1 MISELLSLN
10 YRPRKIIVCI
20 TCLIVFMLAGC
31 SGSGSVE
38 VASDTYSH
46 TLSSPNGLSELT
58 VNVGDG
64 TPAYSLRF
72 QGEDILNSS
81 RLGIITSENDLSFG
95 FTVDEVSFNAVSNTW
110 TQPWGE
116 QKEILD
122 EHREIKLF
130 MTHDTGI
137 KMNLVFRL
145 SDQGLGFRYEW
156 PAQDSLQDFVIMD
169 ELSEFNL
176 SEEAT
181 AWWIRAYIP
190 NRSEHLYLETP
201 VTEVDT
207 AQTPITFR
215 TRKGTHIAI
224 HEAALT
230 DYAAMSLAN
239 NGGGFLEA
247 DLVPWTN
254 GDKVRASA
262 PHVSPWRTI
271 QYGPEAGDLVT
282 NYLILNLN
290 EPSKIED
297 TSWIKPGKYT
307 GIWWDMH
314 LGTKTWSS
322 GDMHG
327 ATTEYTKELM
337 DFTAK
342 HGFYGVLVEGWNK
355 GWDGDWVANGDL
367 FSFTESYPD
376 FDLEEVTRYGDSLG
390 VRLIGHHE
398 TSTGISNYES
408 QVDSAFALYNRVGVE
423 AVKTGYVGDKVE
435 GGEWHHG
442 QFMVNHYRKIV
453 EKAAEA
459 KIMLDVHEP
468 IQATGIR
475 RTWPNMMT
483 REGARGQEYNAWSG
497 DGGNPP
503 SHTTII
509 PFTRILGGPF
519 DYTPGV
525 FNLLN
530 TDKLENPN
538 DNRVMST
545 LAKELALYVVIYSP
559 LQMVADLPKNLE
571 ARPLALEWVKQ
582 VPVDWETTVVPKA
595 EIGDYVVTARKDRNS
610 DEWYLGAITDEQA
623 RRVVVPLNFLEDGVT
638 YRSIMYRD
646 AEGAD
651 WESEPYA
658 FEKVEEEVTS
668 ETILPLNMGAGGG
681 VAVRFVPVVN

>member
-1 MISELLSLN
+1 MVLYSGFVSLSYLKRLNLIQVLLLLLLSSCTN
-10 YRPRKIIVCI
+10 RNN
-20 TCLIVFMLAGC
+20 
-31 SGSGSVE
+31 VE
-38 VASDTYSH
+38 IASDNYSH
-46 TLSSPNGLSELT
+46 SLSSPNGISELFIR
-58 VNVGDG
+58 VENGSL
-64 TPAYSLRF
+64 AYSLRYK
-72 QGEDILNSS
+72 GKEIIRESK
-81 RLGIITSENDLSFG
+81 LGIITHNQDLTTD
-95 FTVDEVSFNAVSNTW
+95 FTVEKASFNSVRKTW

-116 QKEILD
+116 QKEIRD
-122 EHREIKLF
+122 EHNEVRLL
-130 MTHDTGI
+130 MTHDSGM
-137 KMNLVFRL
+137 KMEMIFRVF
-145 SDQGLGFRYEW
+145 DKGLGFRYVW
-156 PAQDSLQDFVIMD
+156 PEQNDFVIMD
-169 ELSEFNL
+169 EVTEFNIQAD
-176 SEEAT
+176 AT

-190 NRSEHLYLETP
+190 NRSEHLYAETP

-207 AQTPITFR
+207 VQTPFTVQ
-215 TRKGTHIAI
+215 TRSGIHIAI

-230 DYAAMSLAN
+230 DYASMSLAH
-239 NGGGFLEA
+239 NGNGSLEA
-247 DLVPWTN
+247 DLVPWKN
-254 GDKVRASA
+254 GDRVRVTT

-271 QYGPEAGDLVT
+271 QYGDNAGELIT

-297 TSWIKPGKYT
+297 MSWIKPGKYT

-314 LGTKTWSS
+314 LGTRTWSS

-342 HGFYGVLVEGWNK
+342 YGFYGVLVEGWNK

-398 TSTGISNYES
+398 TSTGITNYES
-408 QVDSAFALYNRVGVE
+408 QVDSAFALYNSIGVE
-423 AVKTGYVGDKVE
+423 AVKTGYVGDFVE

-442 QFMVNHYRKIV
+442 QFMVRHYRKIV
-453 EKAAEA
+453 EKAASA

-468 IQATGIR
+468 IKATGIR

-483 REGARGQEYNAWSG
+483 REGARGQEYNAWSE

-571 ARPLALEWVKQ
+571 ARPVALEWVEQ

-610 DEWYLGAITDEQA
+610 DEWYMGAITDEQA
-623 RRVVVPLNFLEDGVT
+623 RRVVIPLDFLDDGVT
-638 YRSIMYRD
+638 YRAVMYRD

-651 WESEPYA
+651 WESNPYA

-668 ETILPLNMGAGGG
+668 ETILPLEMGAGGG
-681 VAVRFVPVVN
+681 VAVRFVPVLN